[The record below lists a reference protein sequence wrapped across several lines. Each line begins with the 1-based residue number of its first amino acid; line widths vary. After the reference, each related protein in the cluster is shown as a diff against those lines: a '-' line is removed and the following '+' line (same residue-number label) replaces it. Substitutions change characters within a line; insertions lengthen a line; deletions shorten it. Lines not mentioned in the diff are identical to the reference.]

1 MKEDMMNVK
10 FLNPFIEAAFE
21 VLKAEAG
28 VNPARGPLG
37 LEQNEYKTDDITVIL
52 ALVGAVEGTVYYGMS
67 NETAMLLVSKMIG
80 ENITSFNSLAQSG
93 IAELGNVITGRAS
106 VKLSVAGYE
115 ATISPP
121 TLLLGKDATISTLDF
136 ARIVVPVMFDGAQIN
151 IHLALRDGKLH
162 GQTTAQMAIPA
173 KPDVK
178 K

>member
-1 MKEDMMNVK
+1 MNVK

-28 VNPARGPLG
+28 ISAERGNLG

-52 ALVGAVEGTVYYGMS
+52 ALVGTVEGTVYFGLS

-121 TLLLGKDATISTLDF
+121 TLLLGKGATISTLDF
-136 ARIVVPVMFDGAQIN
+136 ARIVVPVIFDGTSMN
-151 IHLALRDGKLH
+151 IHLALREGKIH
-162 GQTTAQMAIPA
+162 GQTTAQMAIPS
-173 KPDVK
+173 KPDFTK
-178 K
+178 

>member
-1 MKEDMMNVK
+1 MNVK

-21 VLKAEAG
+21 ILKAEAG
-28 VNPARGPLG
+28 IEAERGPLG
-37 LEQNEYKTDDITVIL
+37 LEQNEYKTDDITVII
-52 ALVGAVEGTVYYGMS
+52 ALVGAVEGTVYFGMS
-67 NETAMLLVSKMIG
+67 NETAILLVSKMIG
-80 ENITSFNSLAQSG
+80 ENIEEFNTLAQSG

-106 VKLSVAGYE
+106 VKLSKAGYE

-136 ARIVVPVMFDGAQIN
+136 ARIVVPVLFGGVNLN
-151 IHLALRDGKLH
+151 IHLALREGKNQ
-162 GQTTAQMAIPA
+162 GQTTAQIPVPA

>member
-1 MKEDMMNVK
+1 MNVK

-28 VNPARGPLG
+28 INAERGSLG
-37 LEQNEYKTDDITVIL
+37 LEQSEYKTDDITVIL
-52 ALVGAVEGTVYYGMS
+52 ALVGAVEGTVYFGMS
-67 NETAMLLVSKMIG
+67 DETAILLVSKMIG
-80 ENITSFNSLAQSG
+80 ENITTFNSLAQSG

-121 TLLLGKDATISTLDF
+121 TLLLGKGATISTLDF
-136 ARIVVPVMFDGAQIN
+136 ARIVVPVIFDGATMN
-151 IHLALRDGKLH
+151 IHLALREGKLH

-173 KPDVK
+173 KPDVVK
-178 K
+178 

>member
-1 MKEDMMNVK
+1 MNVK

-28 VNPARGPLG
+28 ISAERGSLG
-37 LEQNEYKTDDITVIL
+37 LEQSEYKTDDITVIL

-67 NETAMLLVSKMIG
+67 NDTAMLLVSKMIG
-80 ENITSFNSLAQSG
+80 ENILTFNSLAQSG

-121 TLLLGKDATISTLDF
+121 TLLLGKGATISTLDF
-136 ARIVVPVMFDGAQIN
+136 ARIVVPVLFNDVNLN
-151 IHLALRDGKLH
+151 IHLALREGKIR
-162 GQTTAQMAIPA
+162 GQTTAQIPVPA
-173 KPDVK
+173 KPEVK
-178 K
+178 NK

>member
-1 MKEDMMNVK
+1 MNVK

-67 NETAMLLVSKMIG
+67 NDTAMLLVSKMIG

-173 KPDVK
+173 KPAVTK
-178 K
+178 

>member
-1 MKEDMMNVK
+1 M
-10 FLNPFIEAAFE
+10 NPFIEAAFE

-28 VNPARGPLG
+28 ITAERGALG

-67 NETAMLLVSKMIG
+67 ETTAMVLVSKMVG
-80 ENITSFNSLAQSG
+80 ENITSFDSLAQSG

-106 VKLSVAGYE
+106 VKLSAAGFE

-121 TLLLGKDATISTLDF
+121 TLVLGRGATISTLDF
-136 ARIVVPVMFDGAQIN
+136 ARIVVPVLFNGVSLN
-151 IHLALRDGKLH
+151 IHLALREGKLH
-162 GQTTAQMAIPA
+162 GPSTAQIPVPA

>member
-1 MKEDMMNVK
+1 MNVK
-10 FLNPFIEAAFE
+10 FLNPFIESAFE

-28 VNPARGPLG
+28 ISAERGNLG

-52 ALVGAVEGTVYYGMS
+52 ALVGTVEGTVYFGLS

-121 TLLLGKDATISTLDF
+121 TLLLGRGATISTLDF
-136 ARIVVPVMFDGAQIN
+136 ARIVVPVLFDGACMN
-151 IHLALRDGKLH
+151 IHLALREGKIH
-162 GQTTAQMAIPA
+162 GQTTAQMAIPS
-173 KPDVK
+173 KPDFTK
-178 K
+178 

>member
-1 MKEDMMNVK
+1 MNVK

-28 VNPARGPLG
+28 ITPQRGSLG

-67 NETAMLLVSKMIG
+67 NDTAMILVSKMIG
-80 ENITSFNSLAQSG
+80 ENITTFDSLAQSG

-106 VKLSVAGYE
+106 VKLSAAGYE

-121 TLLLGKDATISTLDF
+121 TLLLGKGATISTLDF
-136 ARIVVPVMFDGAQIN
+136 ARIVVPVILDGGRLD
-151 IHLALRDGKLH
+151 IHLALREGKQQ
-162 GQTTAQMAIPA
+162 GQTTAQIPVPA
-173 KPDVK
+173 KPKVSL
-178 K
+178 

>member
-1 MKEDMMNVK
+1 MNVK

-28 VNPARGPLG
+28 ITAERGNLG

-52 ALVGAVEGTVYYGMS
+52 ALVGTVEGTVYFGMS
-67 NETAMLLVSKMIG
+67 DETAMLLVSKMIG

-121 TLLLGKDATISTLDF
+121 TLLLGKGATISTLDF
-136 ARIVVPVMFDGAQIN
+136 ARIVVPVLFDGTGIN
-151 IHLALRDGKLH
+151 IHLALREGRIH
-162 GQTTAQMAIPA
+162 GQTTAQMAIPS
-173 KPDVK
+173 KPEFTK
-178 K
+178 

>member
-1 MKEDMMNVK
+1 MNVK

-28 VNPARGPLG
+28 VDAERGSLG

-52 ALVGAVEGTVYYGMS
+52 ALVGTVEGTVYFGMS
-67 NETAMLLVSKMIG
+67 DETAMLLVSKMIG

-121 TLLLGKDATISTLDF
+121 TLLLGKGATISTLDF
-136 ARIVVPVMFDGAQIN
+136 ARIVVPVLFDGTSIN
-151 IHLALRDGKLH
+151 IHLALREGKIH
-162 GQTTAQMAIPA
+162 GQTTAQMAIPS
-173 KPDVK
+173 KPDITK
-178 K
+178 

>member
-1 MKEDMMNVK
+1 MNVK

-28 VNPARGPLG
+28 ISAERGNLG

-52 ALVGAVEGTVYYGMS
+52 ALVGTVEGTVYFGMS

-121 TLLLGKDATISTLDF
+121 TLLLGKGATISTLDF
-136 ARIVVPVMFDGAQIN
+136 ARIVVPVLFDNTGVN
-151 IHLALRDGKLH
+151 IHLALREGKIQ
-162 GQTTAQMAIPA
+162 GQTTAQMAIPS
-173 KPDVK
+173 KPDFSK
-178 K
+178 

>member
-1 MKEDMMNVK
+1 MNVK

-28 VNPARGPLG
+28 ISAERGNLG

-52 ALVGAVEGTVYYGMS
+52 ALVGTVEGTVYFGMS

-121 TLLLGKDATISTLDF
+121 TLLLGRGATISTLDF
-136 ARIVVPVMFDGAQIN
+136 ARIVVPVLFDGTGIN
-151 IHLALRDGKLH
+151 IHLALREGKIH
-162 GQTTAQMAIPA
+162 GQTTAQMAIPS
-173 KPDVK
+173 KPDFTK
-178 K
+178 